1 MGLYDVYG
9 NVWEWIED
17 DFNGLPGFKTS
28 YLYNDY
34 STSYFDGQ
42 HTMIMVCYAL
52 FVHTVCALVSMH
64 VVITFLD
71 LQGGSWI
78 TTGDAMSPF
87 TRSAFRRHFYQHTG
101 FRLVRSSG
109 ETPVRLCKTEVFIQ
123 GVGVIGKCTLFIQI
137 CTVGTRNA

>member
-52 FVHTVCALVSMH
+52 FVCTVCALVSYACSNY
-64 VVITFLD
+64 V
-71 LQGGSWI
+71 S
-78 TTGDAMSPF
+78 
-87 TRSAFRRHFYQHTG
+87 
-101 FRLVRSSG
+101 
-109 ETPVRLCKTEVFIQ
+109 
-123 GVGVIGKCTLFIQI
+123 
-137 CTVGTRNA
+137 